1 MIAVL
6 GFSIIPGSPFVDINW
21 ALLSIIM
28 ISLAILIF
36 FIRFEQKSVNSKEV
50 ALIATMAS
58 IAGVSRIPFAM
69 FVNVQPTTFIVMITG
84 YVMGP
89 QTGFIVG
96 AVAALVS
103 NFFLGQGPWT
113 PWQMFSW
120 GICGVI
126 GGLMSRM
133 SKSFNLPIFALVC
146 GFGGYLFGWLM
157 NIWHWMGFV
166 YPLSLKTF
174 LATYVASFP
183 FDTIHMIGNLIISI
197 AFGKSFYNILIRFK
211 KKIYTEYIG

>member
-1 MIAVL
+1 M
-6 GFSIIPGSPFVDINW
+6 PGSPFVDVNW

-28 ISLAILIF
+28 VSLAILIF
-36 FIRFEQKSVNSKEV
+36 FIRFEQKSINSKEV

-84 YVMGP
+84 YVMGS
-89 QTGFIVG
+89 QAGFIVG

-120 GICGVI
+120 GMCGVL
-126 GGLMSRM
+126 GGLISKM
-133 SKSFNLPIFALVC
+133 SKSFNLPVFALLC

-157 NIWHWMGFV
+157 NVWHWMGFV

-174 LATYVASFP
+174 LATYMASFP
-183 FDTIHMIGNLIISI
+183 FDTIHMIGNVIISI
-197 AFGKSFYNILIRFK
+197 AFGKSFYRILTRFK
-211 KKIYTEYIG
+211 RRIDVKYLDN